1 VVAVLIAEQIAA
13 ASIHLSFSVIEVSVF
28 CDCCISICDLVLVS
42 TNKLQRQLRG
52 GFEV

>member
-1 VVAVLIAEQIAA
+1 MNDLYFLGDAMTK
-13 ASIHLSFSVIEVSVF
+13 SGEVSVF
-28 CDCCISICDLVLVS
+28 CDCCVSICDLVLVS